1 MYTVSLLYA
10 QVKKERERERVGE
23 ERERE
28 TVQALTYQD
37 LQRRDIFLGEIPNLS
52 LMSSLNLS
60 TVIYGEQL
68 MLKLPPS
75 VGWTETVMSLFLLWC
90 CWLCLLLLP
99 PLLLLQ

>member
-1 MYTVSLLYA
+1 M
-10 QVKKERERERVGE
+10 KKERGWERKEREREI
-23 ERERE
+23 
-28 TVQALTYQD
+28 VQVLTYMD